1 MGGNKISK
9 MEKVYNLADTTFKFV
24 DREDE
29 LDFLCEE
36 FASPRA
42 EMSCGHAVTP
52 MSLTNWCRLLLEKGE
67 SQFVCGMSGCDK
79 EWSYEEVCKMALLT
93 PEEKEYFVKTMESI
107 AERES
112 RKNTKSCPECKV
124 PVTRKDDSNLRVRC
138 QVCSKEKRDFDFCW
152 QCLKEWKGPQPR
164 TDHCD
169 NDGCFSEAL
178 RTLWNCPEIVFHS
191 VKDVTGCPS
200 IRACPT
206 CGSLVQHSS
215 KYCKSIVCPRCKV
228 KFCFVCLKIMTEC
241 TKTSS
246 PYLPCSSGVAPRQ
259 TSIPVWHQK

>member
-112 RKNTKSCPECKV
+112 RKNTNVLNAKS
-124 PVTRKDDSNLRVRC
+124 L
-138 QVCSKEKRDFDFCW
+138 
-152 QCLKEWKGPQPR
+152 
-164 TDHCD
+164 
-169 NDGCFSEAL
+169 
-178 RTLWNCPEIVFHS
+178 
-191 VKDVTGCPS
+191 
-200 IRACPT
+200 
-206 CGSLVQHSS
+206 
-215 KYCKSIVCPRCKV
+215 
-228 KFCFVCLKIMTEC
+228 
-241 TKTSS
+241 
-246 PYLPCSSGVAPRQ
+246 
-259 TSIPVWHQK
+259 